1 MSHLAS
7 NSRSPPLRSDGLPPG
22 LAHAIL
28 MRAGMEGMVE
38 GMVEVVPVVASGAW
52 GQGAVGVGVAAQG
65 AQPMRRE
72 RFVCRY

>member
-1 MSHLAS
+1 
-7 NSRSPPLRSDGLPPG
+7 
-22 LAHAIL
+22 
-28 MRAGMEGMVE
+28 MRAGVEGMVE